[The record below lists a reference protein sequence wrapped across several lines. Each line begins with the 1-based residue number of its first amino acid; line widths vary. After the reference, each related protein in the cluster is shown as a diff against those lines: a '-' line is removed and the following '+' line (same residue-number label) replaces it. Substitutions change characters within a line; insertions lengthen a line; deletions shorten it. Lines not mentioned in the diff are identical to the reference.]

1 MKLFYTSKIENDV
14 AILSEEEAAHA
25 TQIFRLKLND
35 IVHVTRGDG
44 KIYEAQIIQIEKR
57 LCALKLLKI
66 IENFNISSYLNMA
79 IAPTKNIERFEYFL
93 EKTTEIGIQSI
104 TPLVSQRSERNVIK
118 PERLEKLLVSA
129 MKQSLSGFL
138 PKLNAMQTF
147 EQFLKN
153 VPDVEQKFIAHC
165 NSNSLPLLKNLYQK
179 NTNCVILIGPEGDFT
194 TAEVEKA
201 EQQNFISISLGNR
214 RLRTETAGVVAAHTI
229 ALLNL

>member
-1 MKLFYTSKIENDV
+1 MKLFYTKNIETDI
-14 AILSEEEAAHA
+14 AILSAEESAHA

-35 IVHVTRGDG
+35 IVYVTQGDG
-44 KIYEAQIIQIEKR
+44 RIYEAQIIQVDKR
-57 LCALKLLKI
+57 FCTLKLLSTVP
-66 IENFNISSYLNMA
+66 NFNISSFLHLA

-93 EKTTEIGIQSI
+93 EKVTEIGVQSI
-104 TPLVSQRSERNVIK
+104 TPLISQRSERTVIK
-118 PERLEKLLVSA
+118 SERLEKILISA

-138 PKLNAMQTF
+138 PKLNPIQTF
-147 EQFLKN
+147 DQFLKN
-153 VPDVEQKFIAHC
+153 IPHAEQKFIAHC